1 MDEIMERFNQNGIRY
16 LVIGG
21 QAARLSGVPR
31 FSMDWDI
38 YIPPGDHDNIRLIN
52 KVLAGELDIELEPLG
67 AGGCNFVQTYQTRF
81 GILQFHLAGPG
92 LPRFDEAEKRT
103 QIGTTENGTEVKM
116 LSDEDLLASKEAAGR
131 GPDRY
136 RVFKAETGAGKGML
150 RQGDKASRTAPFLSG
165 CLM

>member
-131 GPDRY
+131 PEDQIDIEYLRLKLAQE
-136 RVFKAETGAGKGML
+136 RACSGKGIK
-150 RQGDKASRTAPFLSG
+150 RHAPRLS
-165 CLM
+165 